1 MHLSSKPRASFSL
14 ALFRLYFLKNGFDI
28 GWSEFFGIHKY
39 FKDAVCR
46 LAACPCRRIGNVL
59 PMGLAFSGAW
69 SDRLALVC
77 GFEMERQKAADLTE
91 GLKPWPTVV
100 GAGSG
105 ALALWMARCTASAL
119 SVVADGI
126 VSATLWLVV
135 LGVHLRRRSIR
146 GHWCCIGE
154 LAHRGL
160 VPKIRSE
167 GMFKR
172 FADGS
177 GCWRLVSVV
186 WPL

>member
-28 GWSEFFGIHKY
+28 DWNEFFGIHK
-39 FKDAVCR
+39 FFNDAVCR

-69 SDRLALVC
+69 PDRLGLVY

-91 GLKPWPTVV
+91 GFKPWPTVV
-100 GAGSG
+100 RAGGG
-105 ALALWMARCTASAL
+105 ALALWMPRCNASAL

-135 LGVHLRRRSIR
+135 LGVHPRRRSIR

-160 VPKIRSE
+160 VLKTRSE
-167 GMFKR
+167 AMFKR
-172 FADGS
+172 FA
-177 GCWRLVSVV
+177 GCSWCLRLVSVV